1 MILQVQAILIS
12 TGQCRDSLPPSLLC
26 LPDPSLFLHLI
37 RFFTTVKT
45 LLESVSPG
53 SMSYLPG
60 GGGVKL
66 SLALCCGRQPACF
79 CSCVCDTL
87 KLPVAY
93 ALLDYK
99 PLEGRNSVIV
109 I

>member
-60 GGGVKL
+60 GGGEVEPCSVLWKTACML
-66 SLALCCGRQPACF
+66 LFLC
-79 CSCVCDTL
+79 V
-87 KLPVAY
+87 
-93 ALLDYK
+93 
-99 PLEGRNSVIV
+99 
-109 I
+109 